1 MLKLKLKTMNR
12 LASVLVLTFA
22 AACGG
27 SSKPAATPAPATEA
41 TAATAVAPAAE
52 AAPAAVA
59 VAGDPEA
66 KLTEAQCNEALEHA
80 TALMKDDAQAKA
92 YVEKMVEAHDQLLAQ
107 CLEKAQRKDYDC
119 LMAAKTFAELG
130 GCEQPE

>member
-1 MLKLKLKTMNR
+1 MLKLKTKTMKR
-12 LASVLVLTFA
+12 FASVLVLSLA

-27 SSKPAATPAPATEA
+27 SSKPAATPAPEAEA
-41 TAATAVAPAAE
+41 TTAVAPETE
-52 AAPAAVA
+52 AAPAA

-66 KLTEAQCNEALEHA
+66 KLTEAQCNEALDHA
-80 TALMKDDAQAKA
+80 TMLMKDDAQAKA

-107 CLEKAQRKDYDC
+107 CLEKAQQKDYDC

>member
-1 MLKLKLKTMNR
+1 MMTATKR
-12 LASVLVLTFA
+12 LGSVLLFAFA

-27 SSKPAATPAPATEA
+27 SQKPA
-41 TAATAVAPAAE
+41 APAAE
-52 AAPAAVA
+52 AAPAATEATPAA

-66 KLTEAQCNEALEHA
+66 KLTEAQCNQAIEHA
-80 TALMKDDAQAKA
+80 TALMNDDAQAKA
-92 YVEKMVEAHDQLLAQ
+92 YVEKMVEAHDQLVAD
-107 CLEKAQRKDYDC
+107 CMEKASQQDYDC